1 MEAGGLAP
9 TSFSQTIFQRQ
20 PGVYRY
26 AWVSNIVYQSNSSF
40 KQLRTKYVVCQWC
53 LGVCMSHDVCTIDFF
68 NSIDIFYFQRNII
81 GTMSSQG
88 KERMESEAEEQMESP
103 GDYENDDIPDLS
115 ASFPDDAQR
124 REAWRRQELIENP
137 FCNPSNV
144 QNDEEDRQEAMSLQI
159 GRASCRERV

>member
-1 MEAGGLAP
+1 MGQQYCLP
-9 TSFSQTIFQRQ
+9 IKSVIQT
-20 PGVYRY
+20 V
-26 AWVSNIVYQSNSSF
+26 ADE
-40 KQLRTKYVVCQWC
+40 VCCVWC
-53 LGVCMSHDVCTIDFF
+53 LGVCMYVCTIHFF
-68 NSIDIFYFQRNII
+68 NSSDIFYFQRNII

-159 GRASCRERV
+159 KKDQLQVQVHKKHCL